1 MRRLPWLPRGK
12 KAAIVQV
19 KVGQVQVPSGQ
30 WRSARVTHRMH
41 EAKAPETNTNLE
53 GSNLNGDW
61 RLEFSPSCCLGL
73 AASHDEPSFDTC
85 VLKSRAGGTPAGFA
99 TTSTELNEIVAI
111 NSVVKVQ
118 QKKTRSLASRLRE
131 AHHGAW
137 DRRMR
142 HQILGCTLL
151 IVQHTH
157 EIALLRIGRSCIR
170 AA

>member
-1 MRRLPWLPRGK
+1 M
-12 KAAIVQV
+12 QV

-41 EAKAPETNTNLE
+41 EAKAPETNTNLD

-85 VLKSRAGGTPAGFA
+85 VLKSRAGGTPACFA

-111 NSVVKVQ
+111 DSV
-118 QKKTRSLASRLRE
+118 SLASRLRE